1 MQLYRA
7 ELRCAEPV
15 GLGFAC
21 DEPDTQVFTHA
32 GEPLTREHTEKVLNE
47 NGIVKCWKC
56 LKKNWRIKLLTP
68 VSYRSKTSVTRD

>member
-15 GLGFAC
+15 GLGFSC

-32 GEPLTREHTEKVLNE
+32 GEPLTREHTEKVTNE
-47 NGIVKCWKC
+47 SGILKCWKC
-56 LKKNWRIKLLTP
+56 LRKNWRIKALIP
-68 VSYRSKTSVTRD
+68 ISYRSKSEATRV

>member
-32 GEPLTREHTEKVLNE
+32 GEPLTREHTEKVLNVNDRDWE
-47 NGIVKCWKC
+47 TVYQC
-56 LKKNWRIKLLTP
+56 
-68 VSYRSKTSVTRD
+68 RS